1 MTCSVLTVENTIPR
15 VQVCSLSPSKFP
27 SKWMQK
33 APQIHLRI
41 RRTWRHHSIHWL
53 SIRCEPTRAL
63 VDFVLG
69 ALGASSTNRAKSP
82 GHNSRCSYNISII
95 ASQAN
100 PNVTF
105 LTSNS
110 QKFHL
115 CFPLFF
121 FPPKFVD
128 LNTSLKQYIKKK
140 KKKKEKKNAT
150 VILTLAFT
158 GILMSSIFFFCL
170 TPH

>member
-140 KKKKEKKNAT
+140 RKRKKK
-150 VILTLAFT
+150 T
-158 GILMSSIFFFCL
+158 GKQKRKYI
-170 TPH
+170 P